1 MLLTI
6 VLILA
11 AMIAVSALELWLFW
25 HLGERGEPRGLRMR
39 ADIDAANT
47 EEWRA
52 DTRLR
57 EERHHT
63 TGATAR
69 LRGRSTGRARARTR
83 PDIGDA
89 RRIGEQAGPCL
100 HEAAM
105 RE

>member
-25 HLGERGEPRGLRMR
+25 HLGERSEPRRLRMR
-39 ADIDAANT
+39 LGLEAADT
-47 EEWRA
+47 EERRT
-52 DTRLR
+52 DTSSR

-69 LRGRSTGRARARTR
+69 LRGRSTGPALART
-83 PDIGDA
+83 PTGH
-89 RRIGEQAGPCL
+89 RRRSP
-100 HEAAM
+100 H
-105 RE
+105 R